1 MISLQEFINNTKG
14 KKIALPNGRCPGQCV
29 SLVQQYLIQ
38 CYDIPFKARGDAKDF
53 GNTLVKQG
61 LAIQVKNPELG
72 DLIVYEGTKENDYCG
87 HIAIYISKN
96 KMYDQNNKTHDNL
109 AAGYSTILRG
119 NKTYF
124 RIITRISEWIPG
136 KYQLTKSKSV
146 RKSHNLGLNEYK
158 VKELTKP
165 GEDWTKKELNMLV
178 SQRPNDKAKFNEG
191 VILDI
196 VQIYNENGRI
206 WGKYGK
212 YGSDWVV
219 LCNIDG
225 TPQSKKI

>member
-1 MISLQEFINNTKG
+1 MISLQEFIKNTKG
-14 KKIALPNGRCPGQCV
+14 KKVALPNGKLKGQCV
-29 SLVQQYLIQ
+29 SLVQQYLLQ
-38 CYDIPFKARGDAKDF
+38 CYDIPVKTRGNAKDF
-53 GNTLVKQG
+53 GNSLVKEG
-61 LAIQVKNPELG
+61 VAIQVTSPEMG

-96 KMYDQNNKTHDNL
+96 TMYDQNNSTHDNL
-109 AAGYSTILRG
+109 ATGYSTILKG
-119 NKTYF
+119 KKTYF

-206 WGKYGK
+206 WGKYGN

-219 LCNIDG
+219 LCNITG
-225 TPQSKKI
+225 EPQAKKI